1 MCKTSWEQKAVVW
14 LRVVYFLLLDQ
25 NQCCFLLNKSKE
37 EMCCFAL
44 LAYRF
49 LRAKYVTY
57 KPNESVYIGNLKS
70 STPTGLLWYTNMSS
84 VILRF
89 IVSEVKMPCS
99 CSPKAKAFQSRV
111 RKQNNC
117 PSFGNKST
125 SSRIPREEV
134 SFVSIY
140 KGSKLQG
147 PYKIWTA
154 DCGLRTDWV

>member
-1 MCKTSWEQKAVVW
+1 MLNS
-14 LRVVYFLLLDQ
+14 
-25 NQCCFLLNKSKE
+25 CF
-37 EMCCFAL
+37 
-44 LAYRF
+44 
-49 LRAKYVTY
+49 
-57 KPNESVYIGNLKS
+57 
-70 STPTGLLWYTNMSS
+70 
-84 VILRF
+84 
-89 IVSEVKMPCS
+89 
-99 CSPKAKAFQSRV
+99 PKAKANQSRV